1 MSSLRA
7 PPWGICVIK
16 SAMKKII
23 LIGCLILISACQ
35 PATPT
40 PEPTLAPT
48 ATLPPTPV
56 PATGTPE
63 PTPTLEPTPTPLPRF
78 FTNQFDSSL
87 AGWVILQAGNDSV
100 PNISTE
106 NSALRLEMDFPHT
119 WLYVLYGAQDYAD
132 VHADTQF
139 TNSALSPAS
148 MGLVCRYSEE
158 NGWFEYNV
166 STDGTY
172 NVLYGKWLSV
182 GIADYLPVIDGSS
195 KEIKQSGETQHIGL
209 TCNDTTLGLYINDN
223 LVRSVDV
230 SRYELTEGKVGL
242 TASSFE
248 NTPVIA
254 SFDFITVSEP

>member
-1 MSSLRA
+1 
-7 PPWGICVIK
+7 
-16 SAMKKII
+16 MKKL
-23 LIGCLILISACQ
+23 LIGCLILITACQ
-35 PATPT
+35 TTTPT
-40 PEPTLAPT
+40 PEPSLFPT
-48 ATLPPTPV
+48 ATLPPSSIPDTPTPV
-56 PATGTPE
+56 PSSTPE
-63 PTPTLEPTPTPLPRF
+63 PSPTPFPRF

-106 NSALRLEMDFPHT
+106 NSTLRLEMDSAHT
-119 WLYVLYGAQDYAD
+119 WLYILYGAQDYAD
-132 VHADTQF
+132 VHVDTQF

-148 MGLVCRYSEE
+148 MGLVCRYSEK

-195 KEIKQSGETQHIGL
+195 KEIKQSGDPQHIGL

-223 LVRSVDV
+223 LIRRVDV
-230 SRYELTEGKVGL
+230 ARYELTEGKTGL

-248 NTPVIA
+248 NTPVIT
-254 SFDFITVSEP
+254 SFDFVTVSEP